1 MTYKLKSASSAKI
14 GKKFK
19 VKNKIPLNPSSVP
32 DVSIDTL
39 IWNLPDYL
47 TAQEDSLIN
56 FALTNQIFLFLWS
69 YSKFQ
74 KLY

>member
-1 MTYKLKSASSAKI
+1 M
-14 GKKFK
+14 
-19 VKNKIPLNPSSVP
+19 KNKIPLNPSSVP

-56 FALTNQIFLFLWS
+56 FALRNQIFPVMS
-69 YSKFQ
+69 YSKIASYLRRLNFVY
-74 KLY
+74 KIN